1 MNSVADWRSNLVLDR
16 FPSDN
21 DLTRTLIGRIAG
33 MLPWSPKNRF
43 FGSKKLQTKKKADD
57 GSEFERAFL
66 GAVQFALDS
75 GFTNILELKP
85 VQEALVHFIKRKDVF
100 AVLPTGCGKSLIF
113 QIVLRVC
120 TYLHDRGF
128 NYPNAVVLVVVCPLT
143 ALIDAHIKELKIMQ
157 TLQTQKL
164 LPLDSFYSRST
175 CRPVK
180 LRKQT
185 DPAKNRFGELSCFKI
200 AWK

>member
-1 MNSVADWRSNLVLDR
+1 MNSVAEWRSNLVLDR
-16 FPSDN
+16 FPSDS

-128 NYPNAVVLVVVCPLT
+128 NYPNAAVLVVVCPLT
-143 ALIDAHIKELKIMQ
+143 AWKLKFRGRLW
-157 TLQTQKL
+157 T
-164 LPLDSFYSRST
+164 FY
-175 CRPVK
+175 
-180 LRKQT
+180 
-185 DPAKNRFGELSCFKI
+185 I
-200 AWK
+200 